1 MFKECKASGCGQRFS
16 QLGNLKV
23 RTIELEYSHTF
34 SQTPQTHERRHTGE
48 RPYSCDVC
56 GKTFAQRGNVRAH
69 KIVHQQV
76 KPFTCRLDDCGK
88 QFTQLG
94 NLKVKHKVTTNPKLR

>member
-1 MFKECKASGCGQRFS
+1 MRPKFLSTR
-16 QLGNLKV
+16 QLEGKFFEAAQSLYICLLRHQAHK
-23 RTIELEYSHTF
+23 RG
-34 SQTPQTHERRHTGE
+34 HTGE
-48 RPYSCDVC
+48 RPYSCDIC

-69 KIVHQQV
+69 KIVHQQI

-94 NLKVKHKVTTNPKLR
+94 NLKVTIACSVLLERR